1 VAAAYRIVFTPAA
14 VRQLAALDAPIRRRV
29 ARRIEAL
36 ETDPWPAGA
45 ETLRGGDGET
55 RIRIGDWR
63 VIYLVRRDELVVLVM
78 KIGHR
83 SDIYRA
89 R

>member
-1 VAAAYRIVFTPAA
+1 MAAAYRIAFTPAA
-14 VRQLAALDAPIRRRV
+14 VRQLAALDAPIRRRM

-36 ETDPWPAGA
+36 GTDPWPPGA
-45 ETLRGGDGET
+45 ESLRGGEGET

-63 VIYLVRRDELVVLVM
+63 VIYLVRRDELVVLVI